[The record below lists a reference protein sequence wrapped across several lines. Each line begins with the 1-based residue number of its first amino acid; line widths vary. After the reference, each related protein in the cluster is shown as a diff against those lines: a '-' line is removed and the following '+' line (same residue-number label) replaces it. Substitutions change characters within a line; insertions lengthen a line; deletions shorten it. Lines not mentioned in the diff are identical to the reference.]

1 VAEKMETPMKKRMTK
16 ITWTT
21 LALVFAVL
29 FPIATHA
36 QAETAPDEYKADNM
50 ARIEALSAK
59 TDFEGHFSLPYK
71 VQCHMHKMEPGDYT
85 VVVKTLED
93 GMKLVMFRREG
104 SEVVVESRPIPPTA
118 VPADQGH
125 SAVLV
130 RHGQGPGNYTLE
142 AVYVENLKLVLML
155 DESGHTRVIDKMF
168 AGVKRVPIS

>member
-1 VAEKMETPMKKRMTK
+1 MEIPMKKRMTK

-29 FPIATHA
+29 FPITTHA

-71 VQCHMHKMEPGDYT
+71 VQCHAHKLAPGDYT

-118 VPADQGH
+118 VPTDQGH

-130 RHGQGPGNYTLE
+130 RHGPGPGNYTLE
-142 AVYVENLKLVLML
+142 AVYVESLKLVLML
-155 DESGHTRVIDKMF
+155 DESGHAQFPDKIF

>member
-1 VAEKMETPMKKRMTK
+1 MKKRMTK

-29 FPIATHA
+29 FPITTHA

-71 VQCHMHKMEPGDYT
+71 AQCHMHKLEPGDYT

-93 GMKLVMFRREG
+93 GMKLVCFGEKGVRWWWSLDLSHQPQFPKTRD
-104 SEVVVESRPIPPTA
+104 TA
-118 VPADQGH
+118 PSWSGTD
-125 SAVLV
+125 
-130 RHGQGPGNYTLE
+130 RGQETIR
-142 AVYVENLKLVLML
+142 
-155 DESGHTRVIDKMF
+155 S
-168 AGVKRVPIS
+168 KRFTWRASNWF

>member
-1 VAEKMETPMKKRMTK
+1 MAGIMETLMKKRRTR

-21 LALVFAVL
+21 LGLVFAVL
-29 FPIATHA
+29 FPITTHA
-36 QAETAPDEYKADNM
+36 QAETAPDEVKADNM

-59 TDFEGHFSLPYK
+59 TEFEGHFSLSNK
-71 VQCHMHKMEPGDYT
+71 VQCHMHKLAPGDYT

-104 SEVVVESRPIPPTA
+104 SEVVVESRPIPPT
-118 VPADQGH
+118 PAPNEGH

-130 RHGQGPGNYTLE
+130 RHGPGPGNYTLE
-142 AVYVENLKLVLML
+142 AVYVESLKLVLVL
-155 DESGHTRVIDKMF
+155 DESGHTQLPDRIF

>member
-1 VAEKMETPMKKRMTK
+1 
-16 ITWTT
+16 
-21 LALVFAVL
+21 
-29 FPIATHA
+29 
-36 QAETAPDEYKADNM
+36 M

-71 VQCHMHKMEPGDYT
+71 AQCHLHKLEPGDYT

-118 VPADQGH
+118 VPEDQGH

-142 AVYVENLKLVLML
+142 AVYVESLKLVLML
-155 DESGHTRVIDKMF
+155 DESGHTRVIDKIF